1 MIYKPNFFIITGG
14 PGVGKT
20 TLLEVLAKQ
29 GFPYVPEV
37 ARKIIREQVSQNGD
51 ALPWANIP
59 AYTHLM
65 LSRSVESFEQHQKQ
79 ESVLFFD
86 RGIPDT
92 LAYAHLT
99 HQPILPELRHTV
111 QAFRYNTQVF
121 ILPPWSEIYKTDSER
136 RQSYQ
141 EAIETYD
148 IMFATYQQL
157 GYTPI
162 IVPKGTPEERA
173 EFVVNALKKH
183 TPDPSTMISSMGKT
197 SDIRF
202 TIFTIGRE

>member
-14 PGVGKT
+14 PGAGKT
-20 TLLEVLAKQ
+20 TLLETLTEQ
-29 GFPYVPEV
+29 GFPHVPEV

-99 HQPILPELRHTV
+99 HQPILLELQHAV

-183 TPDPSTMISSMGKT
+183 TPDRP
-197 SDIRF
+197 R
-202 TIFTIGRE
+202 

>member
-14 PGVGKT
+14 PGDGKT
-20 TLLEVLAKQ
+20 TLLETLTEQ
-29 GFPYVPEV
+29 GFPHVPEV
-37 ARKIIREQVSQNGD
+37 AREIIREQVSQNGD

-99 HQPILPELRHTV
+99 HQPILLELQHAV

-121 ILPPWSEIYKTDSER
+121 ILPPWPEIYETDSER

-148 IMFATYQQL
+148 AMFATYQQL

-173 EFVVNALKKH
+173 EFVINVLKN
-183 TPDPSTMISSMGKT
+183 TIYREKT
-197 SDIRF
+197 
-202 TIFTIGRE
+202 

>member
-1 MIYKPNFFIITGG
+1 MIYKPNFFVITGG

-20 TLLEVLAKQ
+20 TLLATLARQ
-29 GFPYVPEV
+29 GYPHVPEV
-37 ARKIIREQVSQNGD
+37 AREIIREQMAQNGD

-59 AYTHLM
+59 AYTRLM
-65 LSRSVESFEQHQKQ
+65 LSRSIDSFQQHQVHD
-79 ESVLFFD
+79 EILFFD

-183 TPDPSTMISSMGKT
+183 TPDRP
-197 SDIRF
+197 R
-202 TIFTIGRE
+202 

>member
-1 MIYKPNFFIITGG
+1 MIYKPNFFVITGG

-20 TLLEVLAKQ
+20 TLLEALAKQ

-37 ARKIIREQVSQNGD
+37 AREIIREQVARNGN

-92 LAYAHLT
+92 
-99 HQPILPELRHTV
+99 
-111 QAFRYNTQVF
+111 
-121 ILPPWSEIYKTDSER
+121 DSER
-136 RQSYQ
+136 KQTYQ
-141 EAIETYD
+141 EAVETYD
-148 IMFATYQQL
+148 VMLVTYQQL
-157 GYTPI
+157 DYIPI

-173 EFVVNALKKH
+173 EFVISVLKKH
-183 TPDPSTMISSMGKT
+183 TTNRP
-197 SDIRF
+197 
-202 TIFTIGRE
+202 

>member
-1 MIYKPNFFIITGG
+1 MIYKPNFFVITGG

-86 RGIPDT
+86 RGIPDPR
-92 LAYAHLT
+92 LRPPYPPAYIT
-99 HQPILPELRHTV
+99 
-111 QAFRYNTQVF
+111 
-121 ILPPWSEIYKTDSER
+121 
-136 RQSYQ
+136 
-141 EAIETYD
+141 
-148 IMFATYQQL
+148 
-157 GYTPI
+157 
-162 IVPKGTPEERA
+162 
-173 EFVVNALKKH
+173 
-183 TPDPSTMISSMGKT
+183 
-197 SDIRF
+197 
-202 TIFTIGRE
+202 

>member
-1 MIYKPNFFIITGG
+1 MIYKPNFFVITGG

-37 ARKIIREQVSQNGD
+37 AREIIREQVAQNGD

-59 AYTHLM
+59 AYTRLM
-65 LSRSVESFEQHQKQ
+65 LSRSVEAFEQYQKR

-92 LAYAHLT
+92 LAYTHLT
-99 HQPILPELRHTV
+99 HQPISSELRYAV
-111 QAFRYNTQVF
+111 QDFRYNPLVF
-121 ILPPWSEIYKTDSER
+121 ILPPWPEIYQTDSER
-136 RQSYQ
+136 KQTYQ
-141 EAIETYD
+141 EAVETYD
-148 IMFATYQQL
+148 IMLTTYQQL
-157 GYTPI
+157 AYTPV

-173 EFVVNALKKH
+173 NFVIDTLNQTKG
-183 TPDPSTMISSMGKT
+183 ISVV
-197 SDIRF
+197 R
-202 TIFTIGRE
+202 

>member
-1 MIYKPNFFIITGG
+1 MLAKP
-14 PGVGKT
+14 
-20 TLLEVLAKQ
+20 TLLEALAKQ

-37 ARKIIREQVSQNGD
+37 AREIIREQVARNGN

-92 LAYAHLT
+92 LAYVHLT
-99 HQPILPELRHTV
+99 LNPHLPNSNIPFKISATIR
-111 QAFRYNTQVF
+111 RYSSF
-121 ILPPWSEIYKTDSER
+121 PPGLKSTETDSER
-136 RQSYQ
+136 KQTYQ
-141 EAIETYD
+141 EAVETYD
-148 IMFATYQQL
+148 VMLVTYQQL
-157 GYTPI
+157 DYIPI

-173 EFVVNALKKH
+173 EFVISVLKKH
-183 TPDPSTMISSMGKT
+183 TTNRP
-197 SDIRF
+197 
-202 TIFTIGRE
+202 

>member
-1 MIYKPNFFIITGG
+1 MIYKPNFFVITGG

-20 TLLEVLAKQ
+20 TLLEALAKQ

-37 ARKIIREQVSQNGD
+37 AREIIREQASRNGD

-92 LAYAHLT
+92 LAYVHLT
-99 HQPILPELRHTV
+99 HQSPSPELQHAV
-111 QAFRYNTQVF
+111 QDFRYNPQVF
-121 ILPPWSEIYKTDSER
+121 ILP
-136 RQSYQ
+136 
-141 EAIETYD
+141 
-148 IMFATYQQL
+148 L
-157 GYTPI
+157 GPRSTKPI
-162 IVPKGTPEERA
+162 P
-173 EFVVNALKKH
+173 NANKPTKK
-183 TPDPSTMISSMGKT
+183 PSKPTMLCSSPT
-197 SDIRF
+197 NNLITRP
-202 TIFTIGRE
+202 

>member
-86 RGIPDT
+86 RGIPSLTPT
-92 LAYAHLT
+92 LPTSLYYLNSD
-99 HQPILPELRHTV
+99 ILFKP
-111 QAFRYNTQVF
+111 
-121 ILPPWSEIYKTDSER
+121 
-136 RQSYQ
+136 
-141 EAIETYD
+141 
-148 IMFATYQQL
+148 FATIRRYSSFLL
-157 GYTPI
+157 GPKSTKPI
-162 IVPKGTPEERA
+162 PNVGNPT
-173 EFVVNALKKH
+173 KK
-183 TPDPSTMISSMGKT
+183 PSRPTISCSPPT
-197 SDIRF
+197 NS
-202 TIFTIGRE
+202 

>member
-1 MIYKPNFFIITGG
+1 M
-14 PGVGKT
+14 
-20 TLLEVLAKQ
+20 
-29 GFPYVPEV
+29 
-37 ARKIIREQVSQNGD
+37 
-51 ALPWANIP
+51 
-59 AYTHLM
+59 
-65 LSRSVESFEQHQKQ
+65 ESFEQHQKQ

-183 TPDPSTMISSMGKT
+183 TPDRP
-197 SDIRF
+197 R
-202 TIFTIGRE
+202 

>member
-1 MIYKPNFFIITGG
+1 MIYKPNFFVITGG

-20 TLLEVLAKQ
+20 TLLETLAQQ
-29 GFPYVPEV
+29 GFPYVPEI
-37 ARKIIREQVSQNGD
+37 AREIIREQVSRNGD

-65 LSRSVESFEQHQKQ
+65 FSRSVGSFKQHQKQ

-99 HQPILPELRHTV
+99 HQSPSPELQHAV
-111 QAFRYNTQVF
+111 QDFRYNPQVF
-121 ILPPWSEIYKTDSER
+121 ILPPWPEIYETDSER
-136 RQSYQ
+136 KQTYQ
-141 EAIETYD
+141 EAVETYD
-148 IMFATYQQL
+148 VMLVTYQQL
-157 GYTPI
+157 DYIPI

-173 EFVVNALKKH
+173 EFVISVLKKH
-183 TPDPSTMISSMGKT
+183 TTNRP
-197 SDIRF
+197 
-202 TIFTIGRE
+202 

>member
-1 MIYKPNFFIITGG
+1 MIYKPNFFVITGG

-51 ALPWANIP
+51 ALPWANTP

-173 EFVVNALKKH
+173 EFVINVLKKY
-183 TPDPSTMISSMGKT
+183 TPDRP
-197 SDIRF
+197 R
-202 TIFTIGRE
+202 